1 MQASTWQ
8 RWGGAAGILA
18 TASFVTESALLRHSP
33 STDQPTSE
41 ITSYFSA
48 NRGTALL
55 GMYLLGF
62 GAAVLLCFLA
72 ALRSRLAR
80 DDTLD
85 GLANLGFA
93 GGVAASAI
101 MVVAAGMVAVL
112 AFRPDTTPPVARALY
127 DANGLLIAFA
137 GFPLAALLLASS
149 IAALHGG
156 ALPRWLG
163 WFGLLASAAQLLGA
177 ASFQQSGWLMP
188 QGDNVA
194 LQVQVATLLLW
205 LLATSILMLRGR
217 STARRQQANAPR
229 PAHQ

>member
-1 MQASTWQ
+1 MHPSTWQ
-8 RWGGAAGILA
+8 RWGGAAGLLA

-41 ITSYFSA
+41 ITRYFST

-55 GMYLLGF
+55 SMYLLGF

-72 ALRSRLAR
+72 ALRSRLGR

-101 MVVAAGMVAVL
+101 VVLAAAMVAVL
-112 AFRPDTTPPVARALY
+112 AFRPPTAPPVARALY

-137 GFPLAALLLASS
+137 GFPTAALLLASS

-163 WFGLLASAAQLLGA
+163 WFGLLATTAQLLGA
-177 ASFQQSGWLMP
+177 ASFQQAGWFRP

-194 LQVQVATLLLW
+194 LQAQVATLLLW
-205 LLATSILMLRGR
+205 LLATSILMLREP
-217 STARRQQANAPR
+217 STARRQQTSAPR
-229 PAHQ
+229 LAQQ

>member
-1 MQASTWQ
+1 MQPSTWQ
-8 RWGGAAGILA
+8 RRGGAAGILA
-18 TASFVTESALLRHSP
+18 ATSFVTESALLRHSP
-33 STDQPTSE
+33 STDQPTSDL
-41 ITSYFSA
+41 TSYFSA
-48 NRGTALL
+48 NRATALA

-62 GAAVLLCFLA
+62 GAAVLLFFLA
-72 ALRSRLAR
+72 ALRSRLGR

-85 GLANLGFA
+85 GLANVGFA

-101 MVVAAGMVAVL
+101 VVVAAGMLAVL

-137 GFPLAALLLASS
+137 GFPAAVLLLASS

-163 WFGLLASAAQLLGA
+163 WFGLLATAAQLLGA
-177 ASFQQSGWLMP
+177 ASFQQSGWFRP

-194 LQVQVATLLLW
+194 LQAQVATLLLW
-205 LLATSILMLRGR
+205 LLATSILMLGER
-217 STARRQQANAPR
+217 STARQQQASAPR
-229 PAHQ
+229 PAHE